1 MQLTTTMK
9 TKNHAE
15 STYALLV
22 RSEQEESSLPE
33 TFVYLLLILC
43 TAFTMWSSAHQR
55 FQLPAIALMQSA
67 SVADTTS
74 QVRGI

>member
-1 MQLTTTMK
+1 MK
-9 TKNHAE
+9 TSTNSN

-43 TAFTMWSSAHQR
+43 TAFTMWYSAQQR
-55 FQLPAIALMQSA
+55 FQLPPIGLVQSG
-67 SVADTTS
+67 SVSDTTAS
-74 QVRGI
+74 QVRRI

>member
-1 MQLTTTMK
+1 MK
-9 TKNHAE
+9 TSNNSK

-43 TAFTMWSSAHQR
+43 TVFTMWHSAHQR
-55 FQLPAIALMQSA
+55 FQLPAIALVQSA
-67 SVADTTS
+67 PAVATTP
-74 QVRGI
+74 QDGRI